1 MANKVVE
8 NKILKLS
15 IDDETYK
22 KGLNNTLNSLKDLQK
37 GFDSIKTDS
46 LTKVGTVA
54 STIGDKFQGLLS
66 RIPIVGKASDA
77 ILTVGSSADNAGSKL
92 ESLGGGINLSGIIGT
107 ASSASSAIDDIG
119 KSAETSARKLS
130 IMDTALG
137 VLAGNILTGLS

>member
-15 IDDETYK
+15 IDDETFK
-22 KGLNNTLNSLKDLQK
+22 KGLNNTLNSLKGLQK
-37 GFDSIKTDS
+37 SFDSIKTDS

-77 ILTVGSSADNAGSKL
+77 ILNIGSSADKAMSKL
-92 ESLGGGINLSGIIGT
+92 VPLGGF
-107 ASSASSAIDDIG
+107 
-119 KSAETSARKLS
+119 S
-130 IMDTALG
+130 ISM
-137 VLAGNILTGLS
+137 VR